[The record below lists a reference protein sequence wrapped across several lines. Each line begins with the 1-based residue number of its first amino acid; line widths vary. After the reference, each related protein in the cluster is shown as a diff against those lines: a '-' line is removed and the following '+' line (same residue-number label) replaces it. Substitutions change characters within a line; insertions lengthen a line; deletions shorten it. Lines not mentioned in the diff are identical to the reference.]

1 MTHGSG
7 RSGGGVVDV
16 EVASSSFLCVF
27 FGVVFMPSNFYPL
40 FPLQDSDV
48 ADDDII
54 TSPVRKDAPQTA
66 AVDQD
71 EDLGKSTA
79 GSSKA
84 GDESM
89 GEEHSSSSDS
99 FFDSTPGSVPEDQ
112 VVSAGSTA
120 DDDDMPEAD
129 DSSMGAAGYMEE
141 DLAIVPHAGHVHD
154 DDSTVDTDVDP
165 ISFSLS
171 QTVLTSAGMP

>member
-40 FPLQDSDV
+40 FPFQDSDV

-54 TSPVRKDAPQTA
+54 ASPVRKDAPQTA
-66 AVDQD
+66 TVDQD
-71 EDLGKSTA
+71 EGLGKSTA
-79 GSSKA
+79 DSSET
-84 GDESM
+84 GDKSM

-99 FFDSTPGSVPEDQ
+99 FFDSTPGSLPEDQ
-112 VVSAGSTA
+112 IVSAGSTA

-129 DSSMGAAGYMEE
+129 DSSMGAAGSMEE
-141 DLAIVPHAGHVHD
+141 DLAIVPHTGHD
-154 DDSTVDTDVDP
+154 DDSAVDADIDP
-165 ISFSLS
+165 ISFSLP

>member
-7 RSGGGVVDV
+7 RSSGGVVDV

-27 FGVVFMPSNFYPL
+27 FGAVFMPSNFYPL
-40 FPLQDSDV
+40 FPLQESDV
-48 ADDDII
+48 ADDDVIA
-54 TSPVRKDAPQTA
+54 SLVRKDAPQTA

-71 EDLGKSTA
+71 EDLGKGTA
-79 GSSKA
+79 SSSEA

-112 VVSAGSTA
+112 VMSTGSTT
-120 DDDDMPEAD
+120 DDDDMLEAD
-129 DSSMGAAGYMEE
+129 DSSMGAAGSMEE
-141 DLAIVPHAGHVHD
+141 DLAIIPHAGHD
-154 DDSTVDTDVDP
+154 DDSAVDADVDL
-165 ISFSLS
+165 ISFSLP
-171 QTVLTSAGMP
+171 QTVLTSASMP